1 VRSKASFVLLLVRVK
16 EVGVARPDAR
26 VKAILLP
33 LVVVIVLPPLYA
45 VCKVT
50 ELEEHWV
57 TSFDPFRQRGVP
69 AVPGVVK
76 PVKVRKLLPVVLMV
90 TPLEPFGVKVD

>member
-16 EVGVARPDAR
+16 EVGEARPDAR

-33 LVVVIVLPPLYA
+33 LVVVMVFPLVYA
-45 VCKVT
+45 DCKLCDAALQVM
-50 ELEEHWV
+50 
-57 TSFDPFRQRGVP
+57 TSFEPLTHR
-69 AVPGVVK
+69 AVPVLEVR
-76 PVKVRKLLPVVLMV
+76 PVSVRKLLPVVLMV